1 MAFSEY
7 LNFIIII
14 FHNLWFYNMELFEV
28 RVLFEEGSFSRK
40 YNIFVLEIVWQFSW
54 PVFDESFDQ
63 VFRWGFLTS
72 LFDELFDEFFDD
84 FYDKFFDDFYD
95 KFLDALD
102 FDIFNVV
109 LTQQTLCLQQL
120 VLI

>member
-1 MAFSEY
+1 
-7 LNFIIII
+7 
-14 FHNLWFYNMELFEV
+14 MELLEL

-40 YNIFVLEIVWQFSW
+40 YDIFVLEIVWRFSW

-63 VFRWGFLTS
+63 VFRWSFLTS
-72 LFDELFDEFFDD
+72 FFDELFDEFFDD
-84 FYDKFFDDFYD
+84 FDD

-109 LTQQTLCLQQL
+109 LTQQTLCLRQL